1 MVSKVLDEAQD
12 LVRNRID
19 LDGDVLGPGQLL
31 GFRMLGNGVAVPHP
45 RGVQQQGVNNV
56 LQKFTSINKN
66 ENEQDLNDQSDWFT
80 SLTSKNG
87 KKFKK

>member
-1 MVSKVLDEAQD
+1 MVSEVLDEAQD

-56 LQKFTSINKN
+56 LQKFTNININ
-66 ENEQDLNDQSDWFT
+66 ENEFGGEFFQNV
-80 SLTSKNG
+80 SKIGQLIGANPT
-87 KKFKK
+87 